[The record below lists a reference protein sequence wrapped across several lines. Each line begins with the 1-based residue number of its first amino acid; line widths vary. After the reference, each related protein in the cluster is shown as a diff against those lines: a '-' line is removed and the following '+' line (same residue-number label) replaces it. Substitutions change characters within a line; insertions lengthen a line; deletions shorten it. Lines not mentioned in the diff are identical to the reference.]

1 MANYNRVILAGNLTR
16 DPQLSCLPNNT
27 PVVDFGMAI
36 NRRWRGQDGEQREET
51 CFVDCTAFG
60 RQAEVLNEYMSKG
73 RPILIEGRLHYSQ
86 WEKDG
91 QKRSRLRVRVDNFQ
105 FLDSR
110 GQGAPQAP
118 AQARPAAAAQPPA
131 AQPPAAPQAPDET
144 PQAPAAAQ
152 PPAAPQAPDETP
164 QAPAAEPP
172 SSEFDDGGDDI
183 PF

>member
-16 DPQLSCLPNNT
+16 DPQLSYLPNNT

-51 CFVDCTAFG
+51 CFVDCRAFA
-60 RQAEVLNEYMSKG
+60 RRAQIINEHMRKG

-91 QKRSRLRVRVDNFQ
+91 QKHSKLRVTVDNFQ

-110 GQGAPQAP
+110 GQGAPRGAP
-118 AQARPAAAAQPPA
+118 QARPAAAAQPPDE
-131 AQPPAAPQAPDET
+131 APQAPAE
-144 PQAPAAAQ
+144 
-152 PPAAPQAPDETP
+152 
-164 QAPAAEPP
+164 EPP
-172 SSEFDDGGDDI
+172 PSEFDDGGDHI